1 MFFLEED
8 EILVEFLI
16 SSRSLCDWEG
26 VVNKKYGTG
35 ISEGI
40 SSSPLFHFLALVS
53 FLTQLKARISF
64 LGLSLLRNSTETLAT
79 PATYRLFCI
88 FKVTE
93 KIASQTTMGFVID
106 DPTRLQDVGEAAK
119 KFFNEG
125 SNINCC
131 GDWTPKYCPLFSI
144 NNHVLDWL
152 SKPER
157 ERYHLI
163 EVRFSFSYQYW
174 K

>member
-1 MFFLEED
+1 
-8 EILVEFLI
+8 
-16 SSRSLCDWEG
+16 
-26 VVNKKYGTG
+26 
-35 ISEGI
+35 
-40 SSSPLFHFLALVS
+40 
-53 FLTQLKARISF
+53 
-64 LGLSLLRNSTETLAT
+64 
-79 PATYRLFCI
+79 
-88 FKVTE
+88 
-93 KIASQTTMGFVID
+93 MGFVID
-106 DPTRLQDVGEAAK
+106 DRTLPQDVGEAAK

-131 GDWTPKYCPLFSI
+131 GNWTPKYRPLFSI

-163 EVRFSFSYQYW
+163 EVTFSFSYQYW

>member
-1 MFFLEED
+1 
-8 EILVEFLI
+8 
-16 SSRSLCDWEG
+16 
-26 VVNKKYGTG
+26 
-35 ISEGI
+35 
-40 SSSPLFHFLALVS
+40 
-53 FLTQLKARISF
+53 
-64 LGLSLLRNSTETLAT
+64 
-79 PATYRLFCI
+79 
-88 FKVTE
+88 
-93 KIASQTTMGFVID
+93 MGFVID
-106 DPTRLQDVGEAAK
+106 DRTLPQDVGEAAK

-131 GDWTPKYCPLFSI
+131 GNWTPKYCPLFSI

-163 EVRFSFSYQYW
+163 EVTFSFSYQYW